1 MLLCLCLCLS
11 TFRFVN
17 LTPGL
22 SLVFTRR
29 SKGSHRHKSPH
40 VHQHREMQT
49 GVFRDMHKDPNNLII
64 ELAVA
69 PVCYCLC
76 GLLRVWLCL
85 QFAIVET
92 LANFFFLNKSVHVS
106 EQQEEYRIAKVM
118 YRNIK

>member
-29 SKGSHRHKSPH
+29 SKGSHRHKSP
-40 VHQHREMQT
+40 HQHREMQT